1 MLVLEQLNLDSSQ
14 EKLSLEKNL
23 EHQYPLQSFNEDDIY
38 NEYTENDIFESEA
51 DDILDFSESNPF
63 GTF

>member
-1 MLVLEQLNLDSSQ
+1 MVSSV
-14 EKLSLEKNL
+14 
-23 EHQYPLQSFNEDDIY
+23 PVSFIKDDIY